1 MALKFIHLTDPHLL
15 AAGRALHG
23 TDPTWRLCRAVA
35 SINAEHGDAAFVVIT
50 GDLADRGEPAAYA
63 ALAECLAPLRM
74 PVHLA
79 VGNHDDRAALCTALA
94 GTPMTTEGFVQHAFD
109 AGGMRHIVLD
119 SLEPGV
125 GWGVFCDKR
134 AAWLSNELAHSTP
147 RPVMLY
153 IHHPPCAVGMAA
165 MDRISLRDTQPLRQA
180 LMPHRTRIRHLFFGH
195 LHRPLAGSWLGIPM
209 STVRGTN
216 HQVALQL
223 GNAPKTLGSHEPPQ
237 YAVVLAEDESTVVH
251 LHDFEDASARFAL

>member
-1 MALKFIHLTDPHLL
+1 MVLKFIHLTDPHLL
-15 AAGRALHG
+15 APGRALHG

-79 VGNHDDRAALCTALA
+79 VGNHDDRAEFCAAFA
-94 GTPMTTEGFVQHAFD
+94 GTPVTTEGFVQYAFD
-109 AGGMRHIVLD
+109 AGGLRHIVLD
-119 SLEPGV
+119 SLEPGA

-134 AAWLSNELAHSTP
+134 AAWLASELAQSAR

-165 MDRISLRDTQPLRQA
+165 MDSISLRDSQPLRQA
-180 LMPHRTRIRHLFFGH
+180 LLPHRARIRHLFFGH
-195 LHRPLAGSWLGIPM
+195 LHRPLAGSWWGIPM

-223 GNAPKTLGSHEPPQ
+223 GNAPEILGSHEPPQ